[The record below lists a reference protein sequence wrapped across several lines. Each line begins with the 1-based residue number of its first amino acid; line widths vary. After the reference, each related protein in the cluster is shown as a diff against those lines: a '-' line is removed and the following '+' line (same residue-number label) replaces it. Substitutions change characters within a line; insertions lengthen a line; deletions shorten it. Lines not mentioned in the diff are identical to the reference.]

1 MNSFTQVRSVLAHA
15 SQLFHLDIEF
25 HVLCICL
32 VGTRVCSTES
42 SHCRCLVGPTAHR
55 RPWSF
60 AHLSRL
66 SAVLRALVEFPETLR
81 VTREGA
87 AKCLAVFLSDV
98 DGMEHFEVLSMV
110 RTVAWVVGNFA

>member
-1 MNSFTQVRSVLAHA
+1 M
-15 SQLFHLDIEF
+15 
-25 HVLCICL
+25 
-32 VGTRVCSTES
+32 
-42 SHCRCLVGPTAHR
+42 
-55 RPWSF
+55 
-60 AHLSRL
+60 
-66 SAVLRALVEFPETLR
+66 R